1 MANIQTQTTIIPHS
15 QQSYVTRTYPTESEL
30 DTKLQDAAL
39 AQAAWRKRTL
49 KERIEIG
56 HKFVVCM
63 KISHTI
69 LGSYIDWPFTV
80 GVQGYR
86 R

>member
-15 QQSYVTRTYPTESEL
+15 QEPYVTRTYQNEPEL
-30 DTKLQDAAL
+30 DIKLQDAAL

-56 HKFVVCM
+56 HEFVVCM
-63 KISHTI
+63 EISHI
-69 LGSYIDWPFTV
+69 ISA
-80 GVQGYR
+80 
-86 R
+86 